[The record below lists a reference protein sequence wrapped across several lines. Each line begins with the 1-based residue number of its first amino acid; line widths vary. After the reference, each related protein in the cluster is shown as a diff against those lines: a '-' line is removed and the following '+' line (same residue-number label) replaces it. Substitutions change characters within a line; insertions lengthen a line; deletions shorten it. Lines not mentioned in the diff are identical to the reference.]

1 MDTHVNPDPDAVH
14 GAQPYSASLP
24 ADLREEAAPTN
35 GAEAA
40 ERAGATGEVLSPRAA
55 VRSGRFSRQ
64 RLLLGGAVVAVLVV
78 GGGVYAL
85 SPANHV
91 YPMPQLASAVRSLAA
106 QAGFQRQPVLAP
118 SASLAKINAPLPPPE
133 TRGKYTPPPPD
144 AELKEVIGFRGGAG
158 GTATVNPG
166 NATDAGP
173 PPGYVPSEPGMV
185 AAQPKTPPKAPV
197 ADQPASGPDGRS
209 DLTTA
214 IVASMHGQA
223 EPLRAPL
230 PSGPPPS
237 AAPPAQIVAPSSP
250 LARPAPAT
258 AAPSPAPGQTRAV
271 APSSPAPG
279 QDPVTVAE
287 RLQAGPMTTAEQVDV
302 LQTVTR
308 LAALMHDQKLA
319 VDELRSDVA
328 RADADNKARIED
340 FSRRLALAEART
352 ALKGAEQPV
361 TQEGSSSNADPA
373 VTTAPPPVAQPMI
386 VQAKA
391 TVGVQA
397 VTEPRRYRVQAA
409 SPGLA
414 MLAQVDRGGGE
425 DAQVAVNVGDVLPGY
440 GKVTSVFQRGTTWV
454 VRTEHGD
461 IGQ

>member
-1 MDTHVNPDPDAVH
+1 MDTNVNPDPDADH
-14 GAQPYSASLP
+14 RAEPYSASLP
-24 ADLREEAAPTN
+24 ADLRQGAAPTD
-35 GAEAA
+35 GANAA
-40 ERAGATGEVLSPRAA
+40 EQARATGEALSPRAA
-55 VRSGRFSRQ
+55 SRSGRFGRQ
-64 RLLLGGAVVAVLVV
+64 RLLLGAAVVAVLVV

-91 YPMPQLASAVRSLAA
+91 YPMPQLASAVRNLAA

-118 SASLAKINAPLPPPE
+118 SAALAKINAPLPPPK
-133 TRGKYTPPPPD
+133 TLGKYTPPPPD
-144 AELKEVIGFRGGAG
+144 AELKEVIAYRGGAG
-158 GTATVNPG
+158 GTAKLSPDY
-166 NATDAGP
+166 ATDGGP

-185 AAQPKTPPKAPV
+185 AAQPAMPPKAPM
-197 ADQPASGPDGRS
+197 ADLPASGPGGRP
-209 DLTTA
+209 DLTA
-214 IVASMHGQA
+214 SIVASMHGQA
-223 EPLRAPL
+223 EPLGAPL
-230 PSGPPPS
+230 PSGSPS
-237 AAPPAQIVAPSSP
+237 PAAPPAQIVASSSP

-258 AAPSPAPGQTRAV
+258 AAPSPAPAQTRAA
-271 APSSPAPG
+271 APSPPSPG

-287 RLQAGPMTTAEQVDV
+287 RLQAGPMTTEEQVDV

-328 RADADNKARIED
+328 RADADTKARIED

-361 TQEGSSSNADPA
+361 RQEAGSSNADPA
-373 VTTAPPPVAQPMI
+373 VATAPPPVAQPMI

-391 TVGVQA
+391 TVGVP
-397 VTEPRRYRVQAA
+397 VVSESRRYRVQAA

-414 MLAQVDRGGGE
+414 MLAQVDRGGG
-425 DAQVAVNVGDVLPGY
+425 DGAQVAVNVGDELPGY